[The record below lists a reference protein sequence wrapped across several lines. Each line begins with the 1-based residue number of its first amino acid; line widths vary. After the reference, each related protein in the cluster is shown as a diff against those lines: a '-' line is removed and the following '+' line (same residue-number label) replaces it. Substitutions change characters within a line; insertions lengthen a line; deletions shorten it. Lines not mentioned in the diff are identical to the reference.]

1 MINENKKEKIEIYF
15 DKECPFCNSYVN
27 YLKLKDN
34 YLLVLKNAREHK
46 DELDFT
52 KLDINKGFIVVYKD
66 NFYQADMALKF
77 INSIVKKDTFIGK
90 MHFLFKYDNFFSRFL
105 YKSLL
110 IIRKLFLYSLKI
122 KSNI

>member
-27 YLKLKDN
+27 YLKLKDG

-110 IIRKLFLYSLKI
+110 IIRKLFLSSLKI

>member
-27 YLKLKDN
+27 YLKLKDG

-66 NFYQADMALKF
+66 NFYQADNALKI

-105 YKSLL
+105 YKSLFHFRSLLL
-110 IIRKLFLYSLKI
+110 IILNKSRKI
-122 KSNI
+122 

>member
-27 YLKLKDN
+27 YLKLKDG

-105 YKSLL
+105 YKFLL

>member
-27 YLKLKDN
+27 YLKLKDG

-66 NFYQADMALKF
+66 NFYQGEMALKF

>member
-105 YKSLL
+105 YKFLL
-110 IIRKLFLYSLKI
+110 IIRNLFLYSLKI

>member
-27 YLKLKDN
+27 YLKLKDG

-66 NFYQADMALKF
+66 NFYQGEMALKF

-105 YKSLL
+105 YKFLL

>member
-27 YLKLKDN
+27 YLKLKDG

-105 YKSLL
+105 YKFLL
-110 IIRKLFLYSLKI
+110 IIRNLFLYSLKI

>member
-27 YLKLKDN
+27 YLKLKDG

-66 NFYQADMALKF
+66 NFYQGDMALKF

-105 YKSLL
+105 YKFLL

>member
-27 YLKLKDN
+27 YLKLKDG

-66 NFYQADMALKF
+66 NFYQGEMALKF

-105 YKSLL
+105 YKFLL
-110 IIRKLFLYSLKI
+110 IIRNLFLYSLKI

>member
-27 YLKLKDN
+27 YLKLKDS

-66 NFYQADMALKF
+66 NFYQGDMALKF

>member
-27 YLKLKDN
+27 YLKLKDG

-110 IIRKLFLYSLKI
+110 IIRNLFLYSLKI

>member
-27 YLKLKDN
+27 YLKLKDG

-105 YKSLL
+105 YKTLL

>member
-27 YLKLKDN
+27 YLKLKDG